1 VSLSPPT
8 LAVSAVVL
16 DDQDR
21 LLVVERGK
29 PPGEGQWSIPGGKVE
44 RGETIVAAVAREIFE
59 ETGLTVEV
67 GALVDVVERI
77 AASYHYVILTHV
89 ARITGGTLK
98 PGDDVR
104 DARLVS
110 PEELAALPTTDSLD
124 AVVARGRALPR
135 FPVAKPSSS
144 G

>member
-1 VSLSPPT
+1 MTSPPI

-67 GALVDVVERI
+67 GALIDVVERI

-89 ARITGGTLK
+89 ARITGGTLT

-104 DARLVS
+104 HARLVS
-110 PEELAALPTTDSLD
+110 PEELAALSTTDSLD
-124 AVVARGRALPR
+124 AVVARGRALLR
-135 FPVAKPSSS
+135 FPIAKPSSS

>member
-1 VSLSPPT
+1 MTESENILSI
-8 LAVSAVVL
+8 LS
-16 DDQDR
+16 
-21 LLVVERGK
+21 
-29 PPGEGQWSIPGGKVE
+29 SIPDPEIPVLTINDLGIIRNINIIQPGKS
-44 RGETIVAAVAREIFE
+44 
-59 ETGLTVEV
+59 VEV
-67 GALVDVVERI
+67 VITPTYSGCPAMDTI
-77 AASYHYVILTHV
+77 AMNIRLQLLRNGYHYVILTHV

-124 AVVARGRALPR
+124 AVVARGRALLR
-135 FPVAKPSSS
+135 FPIAKPSSS